1 MTWKVD
7 FSKEAFN
14 FIKKQEITGKVIG
27 EIKSFILK
35 TKGEDINIDI
45 KKLTG
50 KWKDFYRI
58 RKGKIRII
66 FTVNYESKRF
76 YIEKVDFRGN
86 IYK

>member
-35 TKGEDINIDI
+35 TKGEDIN
-45 KKLTG
+45 
-50 KWKDFYRI
+50 FQSFP
-58 RKGKIRII
+58 RKSASIVLL
-66 FTVNYESKRF
+66 FLSV
-76 YIEKVDFRGN
+76 
-86 IYK
+86 

>member
-7 FSKEAFN
+7 FSKEAFK
-14 FIKKQEITGKVIG
+14 FINKQKIMGKVIG
-27 EIKSFILK
+27 EIKTFILK
-35 TKGEDINIDI
+35 TKGKDINIDI

-66 FTVNYESKRF
+66 FTINYESKRF
-76 YIEKVDFRGN
+76 YIEKVDFRGDV
-86 IYK
+86 YK

>member
-7 FSKEAFN
+7 FSKEAFK

-50 KWKDFYRI
+50 KWKDF
-58 RKGKIRII
+58 
-66 FTVNYESKRF
+66 
-76 YIEKVDFRGN
+76 
-86 IYK
+86 